1 MHVLDKNKKASGKE
15 SSDQQRLQQRLPEGT
30 RAPMEPLE
38 GRNIQ
43 DGLGKG
49 REPWTWPLGKGE
61 RLDTHTFLLW
71 LYFLSLSP
79 GCSQK
84 PTPRSLFPLT
94 PGESGP
100 RDQQAPSCLGVF
112 AYLLYT
118 FCGIRRSRATEG
130 HSSDCLGL
138 AFMPL

>member
-49 REPWTWPLGKGE
+49 RE
-61 RLDTHTFLLW
+61 
-71 LYFLSLSP
+71 SP
-79 GCSQK
+79 GPGLSEK
-84 PTPRSLFPLT
+84 EKGWTSTPFCCGCIFL
-94 PGESGP
+94 
-100 RDQQAPSCLGVF
+100 
-112 AYLLYT
+112 AYLLAALKSLLPGP
-118 FCGIRRSRATEG
+118 CS
-130 HSSDCLGL
+130 L
-138 AFMPL
+138 